1 MGTNPVRR
9 AQRAVALA
17 LVMVLGASGLGLDAA
32 SDGTG
37 PPPGGALG
45 DGPDD
50 ASGHGTPP
58 AVNYCADAPV
68 LRLTSPPMAGN
79 DVWELKSRLRQ
90 LGFDAGDPGN
100 ETYDAA
106 AAAAVRRFQQ
116 SRGLVPDGVVGPQTW
131 AALAEGAEPAAVQ
144 TRTPKPQGQL
154 SIVVDS
160 EKLTLTVL
168 VDGKPYKTYPVAVGR
183 PKASTLTPVGE
194 WKIIHK
200 GVNWGGG
207 FGTRW
212 LGLNV
217 PWGIYGIHGTN
228 KPYSIGTRA
237 SAGCIRMFNRDVEE
251 LYEWVPTGTRV
262 KIIGDLPGVSFDR
275 QIVQGATGRDVVLV
289 QLRLQELGFD
299 AQGADGRFGPNSAA
313 AVKELQR
320 LYGLPVD
327 GVVYEDVYYVLGL
340 K

>member
-1 MGTNPVRR
+1 MSRLWPWVRIGAVVAVLLSLLCRAPVRAETVPAQTDPAAGCGPER
-9 AQRAVALA
+9 ALSLHTPPLTGIDVVELQERLKT
-17 LVMVLGASGLGLDAA
+17 LGF
-32 SDGTG
+32 G
-37 PPPGGALG
+37 PPAI
-45 DGPDD
+45 DGVYG
-50 ASGHGTPP
+50 S
-58 AVNYCADAPV
+58 
-68 LRLTSPPMAGN
+68 
-79 DVWELKSRLRQ
+79 
-90 LGFDAGDPGN
+90 
-100 ETYDAA
+100 ETE
-106 AAAAVRRFQQ
+106 AAVRRFQAAA
-116 SRGLVPDGVVGPQTW
+116 GLEPDGVVGPATW
-131 AALAEGAEPAAVQ
+131 AALGPDLTLPAASPP
-144 TRTPKPQGQL
+144 REKPEGEMM
-154 SIVVDS
+154 IVVDTH
-160 EKLTLTVL
+160 KLQLTLYVN
-168 VDGKPYKTYPVAVGR
+168 GEPYKTYPVAVGR
-183 PKASTLTPVGE
+183 PNQFTLSPVGE
-194 WKIIHK
+194 WKIVHK
-200 GVNWGGG
+200 ARNWGGG

-212 LGLNV
+212 MGLNV

-228 KPYSIGTRA
+228 KPWSIGTRA